1 MRKKILF
8 IAEAVTWSQVVRLM
22 VLARGLD
29 PRRYE
34 VHFASALFNEHL
46 FHGTDFTRWPIT
58 SLGPEKIVADAGAGT
73 YPYGEAVLAK
83 YVADELRI
91 YKAIRPDLVVSDMR
105 WSTTI
110 SAPAFGVPCATL
122 IDAFWSRRT
131 TRDRFPMPDSV
142 PCATLIDAF
151 LSRRT
156 TRDRFPMPDLP
167 LARLPGASMF
177 EKYLY
182 PIALPTVL
190 RHFAAPVN
198 KLRRKHG
205 LPEVGDYIDVVNWGD
220 YLLFPNDP
228 LITPLTHQAPHETFL
243 GPVLWSPQIPLPA
256 FWDELGRD
264 RPMVYTT
271 LGSSGSV
278 DAVPRVLEA
287 LAGMDVDVV
296 LSTAAR
302 FALKNPP
309 PNVRVVE
316 MIPGNLA
323 ARKAAVVVCNGGA
336 STAYQALAEGTPII
350 AIPWNP
356 DQLLSAIAMRD
367 AGAGV
372 FLRTATVTPAQVRA
386 AVERVMRE
394 ETFTQTA
401 QRVAASFASFDPHA
415 RFHAII
421 DEAIAHDGT
430 TEGTIWGT
438 AGM

>member
-8 IAEAVTWSQVVRLM
+8 MAEAVTWSQVVRPM

-34 VHFASALFNEHL
+34 VHFASARFDERL
-46 FHGTDFTRWPIT
+46 FHGTNFTRWPIT
-58 SLGPEKIVADAGAGT
+58 SISPEEAVAVAASAT
-73 YPYGEAVLAK
+73 YAYGEAVLAK
-83 YVADELRI
+83 YVDEELRL
-91 YKAIRPDLVVSDMR
+91 YEAIRPDLVVSDMR
-105 WSTTI
+105 WSTPI
-110 SAPAFGVPCATL
+110 SAPVFGVPCATL
-122 IDAFWSRRT
+122 VDAFWSRRT
-131 TRDRFPMPDSV
+131 TRHW
-142 PCATLIDAF
+142 
-151 LSRRT
+151 
-156 TRDRFPMPDLP
+156 FPMPDLP
-167 LARLPGASMF
+167 LARLPGASTF

-182 PIALPTVL
+182 PISLPTVL

-205 LPEVGDYIDVVNWGD
+205 LPELGDHIDVVNWGD

-243 GPVLWSPQIPLPA
+243 GPVLWSPQIPLPT

-264 RPMVYTT
+264 RPMIYAT

-278 DAVPRVLEA
+278 DAVPPVLEA
-287 LAGMDVDVV
+287 LGGMDVDVV

-302 FALKNPP
+302 VTPKNPP
-309 PNVRVVE
+309 RNVRVVE
-316 MIPGNLA
+316 MIPGDLA

-336 STAYQALAEGTPII
+336 STGYQALAEGTPIVG
-350 AIPWNP
+350 IPWNL

-372 FLRTATVTPAQVRA
+372 FLRTATVTSAKIRA

-394 ETFTQTA
+394 ESFTQTA

-415 RFHAII
+415 RFRAVI
-421 DEAIAHDGT
+421 DEAIAHGGT
-430 TEGTIWGT
+430 ANGTIRST
-438 AGM
+438 TP